1 MKYKVTLTKA
11 EVKRREKE
19 TKKAKEKGNPKNTTN
34 AGIGNRKDV
43 YGRHEKMKRRSCK
56 LKT

>member
-11 EVKRREKE
+11 EVKGKEKE
-19 TKKAKEKGNPKNTTN
+19 TKKEKEKGNPKSTTN

-43 YGRHEKMKRRSCK
+43 YGRHEEMKRSCK